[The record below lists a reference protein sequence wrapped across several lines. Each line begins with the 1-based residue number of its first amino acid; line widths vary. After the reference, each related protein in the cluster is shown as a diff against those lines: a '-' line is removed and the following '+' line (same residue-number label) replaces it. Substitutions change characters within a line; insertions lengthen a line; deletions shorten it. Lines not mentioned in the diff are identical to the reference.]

1 MDNIKQKIK
10 LLIAC
15 ALTVFCGA
23 NVVRSVRASAAS
35 HDYLAVKFGRFQG
48 TANQIPPIKNLSE
61 ASSLA
66 RRANELYPANYY
78 FYTHVSGLALM
89 EAKVAEDHASYE
101 SNLRQALYF
110 SKYALELNPYNEEVR
125 RIYVEALA
133 EDGRVGEAIS
143 YWRENVVDREFWVG
157 INQDMFASLL
167 LRSSNPADLK
177 EAVQMEPLVGNQDL
191 LKKIAALKKSLR

>member
-15 ALTVFCGA
+15 VLIVFCGA
-23 NVVRSVRASAAS
+23 NVVRSIRASAAS

-48 TANQIPPIKNLSE
+48 TAMQVPPIRNFSE

-66 RRANELYPANYY
+66 RRANERYPANYY
-78 FYTHVSGLALM
+78 FYAYVAGLALA
-89 EAKVAEDHASYE
+89 EATAAEDHASYE

-110 SKYALELNPYNEEVR
+110 SKYALEMNPYNEEIR
-125 RIYVEALA
+125 HIYVEALA

-167 LRSSNPADLK
+167 LRSRNPADLT
-177 EAVQMEPLVGNQDL
+177 EAAQMEPLVRDADL
-191 LKKIAALKKSLR
+191 RKRIAALKKSLK